1 MGGGIYLEIRHF
13 HYIRTISEMGSISR
27 AAEKL
32 YISQPSLS
40 QLLKSVE
47 KKVGAPLFDRGSQPL
62 RPTTIG
68 QKYLETAQRIMELDT
83 EFHRYV
89 EDELGCAQGTLVV
102 GSSPFRSTYFLA
114 SFLPEFQEKYP
125 GIRLQLAE
133 HTSKRLEEA
142 VLSGDADLIIAT
154 QPVDANAFS
163 FAELYSEEMV
173 LVLPAGHELSK
184 QYHLPQ
190 DCRGTLPLL
199 PIGLLKDT
207 PFIQM
212 HSEQKLHQQLLSLC
226 EEAGFTPK
234 IYLQTRSM
242 ETALTLAA
250 AGLGATLLPMT
261 LLRAFQPKTRP
272 CYAALPTRPRRHALV
287 AWRKKSYL
295 SHAARAFIDSLVN
308 YCRDK
313 GDDI

>member
-1 MGGGIYLEIRHF
+1 MEIRHF
-13 HYIRTISEMGSISR
+13 HYIRTIYETGSISR

-89 EDELGCAQGTLVV
+89 EDELGCAQGNLVV

-173 LVLPAGHELSK
+173 LVLPAGHELSRK
-184 QYHLPQ
+184 YRLPQ

-199 PIGLLKDT
+199 PINLLKDT

-234 IYLQTRSM
+234 IYLQTRSI

>member
-1 MGGGIYLEIRHF
+1 MEIRHF
-13 HYIRTISEMGSISR
+13 HYIRTIYETGSISR

-68 QKYLETAQRIMELDT
+68 QKYLETARRIMELDT

-89 EDELGCAQGTLVV
+89 EDELGCAQGNLVV

-199 PIGLLKDT
+199 PINLLKDT

>member
-1 MGGGIYLEIRHF
+1 MEIRHF
-13 HYIRTISEMGSISR
+13 HYIRTIYEMGSISR

-89 EDELGCAQGTLVV
+89 EDELGCAQGNLVV

-114 SFLPEFQEKYP
+114 SFLPEFQAAYP

-154 QPVDANAFS
+154 QPVDAKAFS

-184 QYHLPQ
+184 KYHLPK

-199 PIGLLKDT
+199 SIGLLKDT
-207 PFIQM
+207 PFHPDAQRA
-212 HSEQKLHQQLLSLC
+212 
-226 EEAGFTPK
+226 EAPPAVALALRGSG
-234 IYLQTRSM
+234 LQ
-242 ETALTLAA
+242 AA
-250 AGLGATLLPMT
+250 DLPADAQHGDGADA
-261 LLRAFQPKTRP
+261 RGG
-272 CYAALPTRPRRHALV
+272 RPRRDTAADDALALLPAEDAAVLRRSADAPAPPCARRLAQEGVFV
-287 AWRKKSYL
+287 ACG
-295 SHAARAFIDSLVN
+295 ARL
-308 YCRDK
+308 Y
-313 GDDI
+313 

>member
-1 MGGGIYLEIRHF
+1 MEIRHF
-13 HYIRTISEMGSISR
+13 HYIRTIYETGSISR

-89 EDELGCAQGTLVV
+89 EDELGCAQGNLVV

-199 PIGLLKDT
+199 PINLLKDT

>member
-1 MGGGIYLEIRHF
+1 LEIRHF
-13 HYIRTISEMGSISR
+13 HYIRTIYETGSISR

-68 QKYLETAQRIMELDT
+68 QKYLETARRIMELDT

-89 EDELGCAQGTLVV
+89 EDELGCAQGNLVV

-199 PIGLLKDT
+199 PINLLKDT

-212 HSEQKLHQQLLSLC
+212 HNEQKLHQQLLSLC

>member
-1 MGGGIYLEIRHF
+1 MEIRHF
-13 HYIRTISEMGSISR
+13 HYIRTIYETGSISR

-68 QKYLETAQRIMELDT
+68 QRYLETAQRIMELDT

-89 EDELGCAQGTLVV
+89 EDELGCAQGNLVV

>member
-1 MGGGIYLEIRHF
+1 MEIRHF
-13 HYIRTISEMGSISR
+13 HYIRTIYETGSISR

-68 QKYLETAQRIMELDT
+68 QKYLETARRIMELDT

-89 EDELGCAQGTLVV
+89 EDELGCAQGNLVV

-272 CYAALPTRPRRHALV
+272 CYAALPTRPRRHARV

-295 SHAARAFIDSLVN
+295 SHAARAFIDSLGN

>member
-1 MGGGIYLEIRHF
+1 M
-13 HYIRTISEMGSISR
+13 
-27 AAEKL
+27 K
-32 YISQPSLS
+32 
-40 QLLKSVE
+40 
-47 KKVGAPLFDRGSQPL
+47 PL

-68 QKYLETAQRIMELDT
+68 QKYLETAQQIMELDI
-83 EFHRYV
+83 EFRRYV
-89 EDELGCAQGTLVV
+89 EDELGCAQGNLVV

-114 SFLPEFQEKYP
+114 AFLPKFQAEYP

-133 HTSKRLEEA
+133 HTSKRLEES
-142 VLSGDADLIIAT
+142 VLSGDVDLIIAT
-154 QPVDANAFS
+154 QPVDEDAFS

-173 LVLPAGHELSK
+173 LVLPANHELSK
-184 QYHLPQ
+184 KYHLPQ
-190 DCRGTLPLL
+190 DCHGTLPLL

-226 EEAGFTPK
+226 AEAGFVPQ

-242 ETALTLAA
+242 ETALTLAS

-261 LLRAFQPKTRP
+261 LLRAFQPETRP

-287 AWRKKSYL
+287 AWRKKAYL
-295 SHAARAFIDSLVN
+295 SHAARAFIDLLVN

-313 GDDI
+313 GDRV

>member
-13 HYIRTISEMGSISR
+13 HYIRTIYEMGSISR

-184 QYHLPQ
+184 QYPLPQ

-250 AGLGATLLPMT
+250 AGLPAEDAAVLCGTADAPAPPCARRLAQEIVSVAC
-261 LLRAFQPKTRP
+261 RAR
-272 CYAALPTRPRRHALV
+272 LH
-287 AWRKKSYL
+287 
-295 SHAARAFIDSLVN
+295 
-308 YCRDK
+308 
-313 GDDI
+313 

>member
-1 MGGGIYLEIRHF
+1 MEIRHF
-13 HYIRTISEMGSISR
+13 HYIRTIYEMGSISR

-47 KKVGAPLFDRGSQPL
+47 KKVGAPLFDRSLKPL

-68 QKYLETAQRIMELDT
+68 QKYLETAQQIMELDT
-83 EFHRYV
+83 EFRRYV
-89 EDELGCAQGTLVV
+89 EDELGCAQGNLVV

-114 SFLPEFQEKYP
+114 AFLPKFQAEYP

-133 HTSKRLEEA
+133 HTSKRLEES
-142 VLSGDADLIIAT
+142 VLSGDVDLIIAT
-154 QPVDANAFS
+154 QPVDEDAFS

-173 LVLPAGHELSK
+173 LVLPANHELSK
-184 QYHLPQ
+184 KYHLPQ
-190 DCRGTLPLL
+190 DCHGTLPLL

-226 EEAGFTPK
+226 AEAGFVPQ
-234 IYLQTRSM
+234 IY
-242 ETALTLAA
+242 
-250 AGLGATLLPMT
+250 
-261 LLRAFQPKTRP
+261 
-272 CYAALPTRPRRHALV
+272 
-287 AWRKKSYL
+287 
-295 SHAARAFIDSLVN
+295 
-308 YCRDK
+308 
-313 GDDI
+313 

>member
-1 MGGGIYLEIRHF
+1 MEIRHF
-13 HYIRTISEMGSISR
+13 HYIRTIYETGSISR

-68 QKYLETAQRIMELDT
+68 QKYLETARRIMELDT

-89 EDELGCAQGTLVV
+89 EDELGCAQGNLVV

-199 PIGLLKDT
+199 PINLLKDT

-295 SHAARAFIDSLVN
+295 SHAARLYRLARQLLP
-308 YCRDK
+308 RQ
-313 GDDI
+313 GR

>member
-1 MGGGIYLEIRHF
+1 LEIRHF
-13 HYIRTISEMGSISR
+13 HYIRTIYETGSISR

-89 EDELGCAQGTLVV
+89 EDELGCAQGNLVV

-199 PIGLLKDT
+199 PINLLKDT

>member
-1 MGGGIYLEIRHF
+1 M
-13 HYIRTISEMGSISR
+13 
-27 AAEKL
+27 
-32 YISQPSLS
+32 
-40 QLLKSVE
+40 
-47 KKVGAPLFDRGSQPL
+47 
-62 RPTTIG
+62 
-68 QKYLETAQRIMELDT
+68 
-83 EFHRYV
+83 
-89 EDELGCAQGTLVV
+89 
-102 GSSPFRSTYFLA
+102 
-114 SFLPEFQEKYP
+114 
-125 GIRLQLAE
+125 
-133 HTSKRLEEA
+133 
-142 VLSGDADLIIAT
+142 LSGDADLIIAT

-184 QYHLPQ
+184 KYRLPQ

-199 PIGLLKDT
+199 PINLLKDT

-234 IYLQTRSM
+234 IYLQTRSI

>member
-1 MGGGIYLEIRHF
+1 MEIRHF
-13 HYIRTISEMGSISR
+13 HYIRTIYETGSISR

-68 QKYLETAQRIMELDT
+68 QKYLETARRIMELDT

-89 EDELGCAQGTLVV
+89 EDELGCAQGNLVV

-199 PIGLLKDT
+199 PINLLKDT

-226 EEAGFTPK
+226 EEAGFTTK

>member
-1 MGGGIYLEIRHF
+1 M
-13 HYIRTISEMGSISR
+13 
-27 AAEKL
+27 
-32 YISQPSLS
+32 
-40 QLLKSVE
+40 
-47 KKVGAPLFDRGSQPL
+47 
-62 RPTTIG
+62 
-68 QKYLETAQRIMELDT
+68 
-83 EFHRYV
+83 
-89 EDELGCAQGTLVV
+89 
-102 GSSPFRSTYFLA
+102 
-114 SFLPEFQEKYP
+114 
-125 GIRLQLAE
+125 QLAE

-242 ETALTLAA
+242 ETALTLAS

-261 LLRAFQPKTRP
+261 LLRAFQPRRGRAMQHCDAPAPP
-272 CYAALPTRPRRHALV
+272 CARRLAQESVSIACCARLHRLARQLLPRQ
-287 AWRKKSYL
+287 
-295 SHAARAFIDSLVN
+295 
-308 YCRDK
+308 
-313 GDDI
+313 G

>member
-1 MGGGIYLEIRHF
+1 
-13 HYIRTISEMGSISR
+13 MGSISR

>member
-1 MGGGIYLEIRHF
+1 MEIRHF
-13 HYIRTISEMGSISR
+13 HYIRTIYETGSISR

-89 EDELGCAQGTLVV
+89 EDELGCAQGNLVV

>member
-1 MGGGIYLEIRHF
+1 MEIRHF
-13 HYIRTISEMGSISR
+13 HYIRTIYETGSISR

-89 EDELGCAQGTLVV
+89 EDELGCAQGNLVV

-114 SFLPEFQEKYP
+114 SFLPEFQEQYP

-199 PIGLLKDT
+199 PINLLKDT

>member
-1 MGGGIYLEIRHF
+1 MEIRHF
-13 HYIRTISEMGSISR
+13 HYIRTIYETGSISR

-89 EDELGCAQGTLVV
+89 EDELGCAQGNLVV

-184 QYHLPQ
+184 KYHLPQ

>member
-1 MGGGIYLEIRHF
+1 MEIRHF
-13 HYIRTISEMGSISR
+13 HYIRTIYETGSISR

-68 QKYLETAQRIMELDT
+68 QNYLETARRIMELDT

-89 EDELGCAQGTLVV
+89 EDELGCAQGNLVV

-199 PIGLLKDT
+199 PINLLKDT

>member
-1 MGGGIYLEIRHF
+1 MEIRHF
-13 HYIRTISEMGSISR
+13 HYIRTIYETGSISR

-68 QKYLETAQRIMELDT
+68 QKYLETARRIMELDT

-89 EDELGCAQGTLVV
+89 EDELGCAQGNLVV

-199 PIGLLKDT
+199 PINLLKDT

-242 ETALTLAA
+242 ETALTLARQNRRI
-250 AGLGATLLPMT
+250 LP
-261 LLRAFQPKTRP
+261 
-272 CYAALPTRPRRHALV
+272 
-287 AWRKKSYL
+287 
-295 SHAARAFIDSLVN
+295 I
-308 YCRDK
+308 
-313 GDDI
+313 

>member
-1 MGGGIYLEIRHF
+1 LEIRHF
-13 HYIRTISEMGSISR
+13 HYIRTIYETGSISR

-40 QLLKSVE
+40 QLLRSVE

-68 QKYLETAQRIMELDT
+68 QKYLETAQRIMELDM

-89 EDELGCAQGTLVV
+89 EDELGCAQGNLVV

>member
-1 MGGGIYLEIRHF
+1 MEIRHF
-13 HYIRTISEMGSISR
+13 HYIRTIYETGSISR

-68 QKYLETAQRIMELDT
+68 QKYLETARRIMELDT

-89 EDELGCAQGTLVV
+89 EDELGCAQGNLVV

-199 PIGLLKDT
+199 PINLLKDT
-207 PFIQM
+207 SFIQM

>member
-1 MGGGIYLEIRHF
+1 MEIRHF
-13 HYIRTISEMGSISR
+13 HYIWTIYETGSISR
-27 AAEKL
+27 AAQHL

-47 KKVGAPLFDRGSQPL
+47 KKVGAPLFDRSTQPL

-68 QKYLETAQRIMELDT
+68 RKYLAAAKHIMEIDA
-83 EFHRYV
+83 EFRQYV
-89 EDELGCAQGTLVV
+89 EDELGCAQGNLIV

-114 SFLPEFQEKYP
+114 SFLPQFQAQYP

-142 VLSGDADLIIAT
+142 VLSGDVDLIIAT
-154 QPVDANAFS
+154 QPVDTEAFAC
-163 FAELYSEEMV
+163 AELYAEEMI
-173 LVLPAGHELSK
+173 LVLPANHPLSK
-184 QYHLPQ
+184 AYNLPQ
-190 DCRGTLPLL
+190 DCRGNLPVL
-199 PIGLLKDT
+199 PISLLKDT

-212 HSEQKLHQQLLSLC
+212 HSEQKLHHQLLSIC
-226 EEAGFTPK
+226 EEGGFTPK

-242 ETALTLAA
+242 ETALTLAS
-250 AGLGATLLPMT
+250 AGLGATLMPMT
-261 LLRAFQPKTRP
+261 LLRAFHPQTPP
-272 CYAALPTRPRRHALV
+272 CFAALPMRPCRHALV
-287 AWRKKSYL
+287 AWRKKAYL

-313 GDDI
+313 GDDL

>member
-1 MGGGIYLEIRHF
+1 MEIRHF
-13 HYIRTISEMGSISR
+13 HYIRTIYETGSISR

-83 EFHRYV
+83 EFHRYI
-89 EDELGCAQGTLVV
+89 EDELGCAQGNLVV

-199 PIGLLKDT
+199 PINLLKDT

>member
-13 HYIRTISEMGSISR
+13 HYIRTIYEMGAISR

>member
-1 MGGGIYLEIRHF
+1 MEIRHF
-13 HYIRTISEMGSISR
+13 HYIRTIYETGSISR

-68 QKYLETAQRIMELDT
+68 QKYLETAQRIMELDI

-89 EDELGCAQGTLVV
+89 EDELGCAQGNLVV

-114 SFLPEFQEKYP
+114 SFLPEFQEQYP

-184 QYHLPQ
+184 KYRLPQ

-199 PIGLLKDT
+199 PINLLKDT

>member
-1 MGGGIYLEIRHF
+1 MEIRHF
-13 HYIRTISEMGSISR
+13 HYIRTIYETGSISR

-89 EDELGCAQGTLVV
+89 EDELGCAQGNLVV

-184 QYHLPQ
+184 KYRLPQ

-199 PIGLLKDT
+199 PINLLKDT

>member
-1 MGGGIYLEIRHF
+1 MEIRHF
-13 HYIRTISEMGSISR
+13 HYIRTIAETGSISR

-47 KKVGAPLFDRGSQPL
+47 KKVGAPLFDRGSQPM

-68 QKYLETAQRIMELDT
+68 KKYLETAQRIMELDT

-89 EDELGCAQGTLVV
+89 EDELGCAQGNLVV

-114 SFLPEFQEKYP
+114 AFLPRFQEKYP

-133 HTSKRLEEA
+133 HTSKRLEES
-142 VLSGDADLIIAT
+142 VLSGEADLIIAT
-154 QPVDANAFS
+154 QPVDTNAFA
-163 FAELYSEEMV
+163 FAELYSEEMI
-173 LVLPAGHELSK
+173 LVLPANHPLAK

-190 DCRGTLPLL
+190 DCEQSL
-199 PIGLLKDT
+199 PILPIELLKDT

-212 HSEQKLHQQLLSLC
+212 HSEQKLHQQLLNIC
-226 EEAGFTPK
+226 AEAGFTPK

-242 ETALTLAA
+242 ETALTLAS

-261 LLRAFQPKTRP
+261 LLRAFKPQNPP
-272 CYAALPTRPRRHALV
+272 CYAALPTRPRRHALI
-287 AWRKKSYL
+287 AWRKKAYI
-295 SHAARAFIDSLVN
+295 SHAARAFIDALVN

-313 GDDI
+313 GDQL

>member
-1 MGGGIYLEIRHF
+1 MEIRHF
-13 HYIRTISEMGSISR
+13 HYIRTIYETGSISR

>member
-1 MGGGIYLEIRHF
+1 MEIRHF
-13 HYIRTISEMGSISR
+13 HYIRTIYETGSISR

-89 EDELGCAQGTLVV
+89 EDELGCAQGNLVV

-199 PIGLLKDT
+199 PINLLKDT

-234 IYLQTRSM
+234 IYLQTRSR

>member
-1 MGGGIYLEIRHF
+1 MEIRHF
-13 HYIRTISEMGSISR
+13 HYIRTIYETGSISR

-68 QKYLETAQRIMELDT
+68 QKYLATARRIMELDT

-89 EDELGCAQGTLVV
+89 EDELGCAQGNLVV

-199 PIGLLKDT
+199 PINLLKDT

>member
-1 MGGGIYLEIRHF
+1 MEIRHF
-13 HYIRTISEMGSISR
+13 HYIRTIYETGSISR

-83 EFHRYV
+83 GFHRYV
-89 EDELGCAQGTLVV
+89 EDELGCAQGNLVV

-114 SFLPEFQEKYP
+114 SFLPEFQEQYP

-184 QYHLPQ
+184 KYRLPQ

-199 PIGLLKDT
+199 PINLLKDT

>member
-1 MGGGIYLEIRHF
+1 MEIRHF
-13 HYIRTISEMGSISR
+13 HYICTIYETGSISR

-68 QKYLETAQRIMELDT
+68 QKYLETARRIMELDT

-89 EDELGCAQGTLVV
+89 EDELGCAQGNLVV